1 MKIKHY
7 TFFTNSHRIFL
18 KYFLNTFKFDEN
30 IDLCI
35 RHMPQECLSGDYV
48 SEGWNDTMKRKVDYI
63 IDVFDE
69 LKEGSIFVHSDAD
82 IVFIKPYK
90 DVLLQEMG
98 DSDLIFQNDWNGA
111 CMGFFACKVSEKTKN
126 LFLKVKEDL
135 HNHEQDQAC
144 VNFLLNNTNHG
155 LKYKLFSH
163 KFYNYGFTGKIY
175 NNEEDF
181 FVPNDIVV
189 LHANF
194 AVGVEKKRKIIS
206 IVLKKFN
213 MI

>member
-7 TFFTNSHRIFL
+7 TFFTDSHRIFL
-18 KYFLNTFKFDEN
+18 KYFLNTFHFDKD

-35 RHMPQECLSGDYV
+35 RYMPQECSSGDYV
-48 SEGWNDTMKRKVDYI
+48 SEGWNDTMKRKVEYI
-63 IDVFDE
+63 IEAFNELEDGSVF
-69 LKEGSIFVHSDAD
+69 IHSDAD
-82 IVFIKPYK
+82 LIFIKPYK
-90 DVLLQEMG
+90 ETLIQEMG
-98 DSDLIFQNDWNGA
+98 DCDIIFQNDWNTP

-126 LFLKVKEDL
+126 LFIKVRDEM

-144 VNFLLNNTNHG
+144 VNFLLKNTNHG

-175 NNEEDF
+175 DNENDF
-181 FVPNDIVV
+181 LIPNDMIL

-194 AVGVEKKRKIIS
+194 AVGVEKKKKIIS

-213 MI
+213 IK